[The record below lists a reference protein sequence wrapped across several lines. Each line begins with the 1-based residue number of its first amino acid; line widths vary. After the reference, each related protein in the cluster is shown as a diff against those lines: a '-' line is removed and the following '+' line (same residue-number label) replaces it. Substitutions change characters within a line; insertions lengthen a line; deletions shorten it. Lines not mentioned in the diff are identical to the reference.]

1 LNPGVQ
7 THLGGEEGH
16 ACLHS
21 QWPNTDFHVS
31 RFLIS
36 AANLEELP
44 ESQMPKT
51 ILLADD
57 SPIVG
62 QALYRLLAIE
72 KNCELCA
79 QAADGYE
86 AISLAR
92 QCKPDLV
99 ILDLSMPK
107 MNGLEAARE
116 LKKIMPTVPII
127 LLTLH
132 ASSVNEL
139 LPKDLCVDLVVPK
152 GDLRRLMDYVRMLLF
167 AETGETA
174 DDPAT
179 L

>member
-1 LNPGVQ
+1 M
-7 THLGGEEGH
+7 T
-16 ACLHS
+16 
-21 QWPNTDFHVS
+21 
-31 RFLIS
+31 
-36 AANLEELP
+36 
-44 ESQMPKT
+44 KT

-57 SPIVG
+57 SPVVG
-62 QALYRLLAIE
+62 QSLYRLLATE
-72 KNCELCA
+72 ANCELCA

-167 AETGETA
+167 AETG
-174 DDPAT
+174 
-179 L
+179 

>member
-1 LNPGVQ
+1 V
-7 THLGGEEGH
+7 EGH

-21 QWPNTDFHVS
+21 HWPHTDFHVS
-31 RFLIS
+31 RFLVS
-36 AANLEELP
+36 AAKLEESP

-62 QALYRLLAIE
+62 QALYRLLSIE
-72 KNCELCA
+72 KDCELCA

-86 AISLAR
+86 AISLAK

-107 MNGLEAARE
+107 MNGLEAACE

-152 GDLRRLMDYVRMLLF
+152 GDFGRLMDHVRTLLF
-167 AETGETA
+167 PETGEPA
-174 DDPAT
+174 DDRAT
-179 L
+179 I